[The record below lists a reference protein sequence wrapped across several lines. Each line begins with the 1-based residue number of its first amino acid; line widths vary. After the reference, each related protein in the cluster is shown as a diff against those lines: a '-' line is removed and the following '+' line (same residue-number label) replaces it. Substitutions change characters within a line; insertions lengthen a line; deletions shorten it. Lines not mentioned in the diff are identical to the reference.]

1 MYLDNWLL
9 NRLLYLY
16 LNVRV
21 GENMIAIFFHNTV
34 IELHAYCCDKV
45 DKAKQTWI
53 LIQFT
58 LHNFFSI
65 KIQTQ
70 NKQKNANYH
79 SFTTD
84 LRGKIF

>member
-1 MYLDNWLL
+1 
-9 NRLLYLY
+9 
-16 LNVRV
+16 
-21 GENMIAIFFHNTV
+21 MIAIFCHNTV
-34 IELHAYCCDKV
+34 IELHAYFCDKV

-58 LHNFFSI
+58 LHNFFST

-70 NKQKNANYH
+70 NKQNNAIYH

-84 LRGKIF
+84 LRGKFF